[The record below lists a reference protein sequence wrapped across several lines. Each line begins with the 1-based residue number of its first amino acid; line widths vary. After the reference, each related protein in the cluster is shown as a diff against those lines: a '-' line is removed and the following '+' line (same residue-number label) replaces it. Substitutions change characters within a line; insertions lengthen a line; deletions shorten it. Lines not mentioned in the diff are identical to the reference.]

1 MHISAFENRPGAAR
15 ISELWKSVRRK
26 LNEDELDETR
36 LIDRSIVTVV
46 PSRAE
51 NRSVDSSSSD
61 ARSDKR
67 DISSILNE
75 EPASKE

>member
-1 MHISAFENRPGAAR
+1 MD
-15 ISELWKSVRRK
+15 
-26 LNEDELDETR
+26 EDELDETR
-36 LIDRSIVTVV
+36 LIDRSIVV
-46 PSRAE
+46 PSRSE